1 MFFLFFV
8 NLNMSKKINIGIMGF
23 GHIGRYIYENT
34 LDSNI
39 FRVKAISDIG
49 SIESLQYLLNN
60 NLRNKNI
67 DISIDNNCFI
77 YNNNKTQFVHGVSPG
92 DIPWD
97 ALNVDWVI
105 DATGKFLDKETL
117 NKHIIAGAKR
127 VILGSLPNDALDNI
141 IIPGINEL
149 DVSNKDKIISAGSS
163 TTNAFALMLKILNSY
178 NEIECSSLTTV
189 HSYTTDQPLLD
200 IANPD
205 LKRSRSAA
213 KNIIPNINLSSG
225 WVEKILPNF
234 KNKIFSTALNV
245 PVQFGSLLDIT
256 TIFKND
262 INSLEEINLIMDDA
276 ASKSPELIRVINDPI
291 VSSDVIGMKESIVF
305 DRVGTLQIG
314 KNMVKTLSWY
324 DNGYNHANRILDVI
338 TLYEDLY

>member
-1 MFFLFFV
+1 
-8 NLNMSKKINIGIMGF
+8 MGF
-23 GHIGRYIYENT
+23 GHIGRYIYENA
-34 LDSNI
+34 LNSNI
-39 FRVKAISDIG
+39 FTIKAISDIG
-49 SIESLQYLLNN
+49 NIESLQYLLNN

-67 DISIDNNCFI
+67 DVHIDNNRFI
-77 YNNNKTQFVHGVSPG
+77 YNDDKTQFVHGVSPG

-97 ALNVDWVI
+97 ALGVDWVI
-105 DATGKFLDKETL
+105 DATGKYLDREIL

-127 VILGSLPNDALDNI
+127 VVLASLPDNELDNI
-141 IIPGINEL
+141 IIPGINE
-149 DVSNKDKIISAGSS
+149 SNINNKDKIISAGSS
-163 TTNAFALMLKILNSY
+163 TTNALALILKILNEY

-189 HSYTTDQPLLD
+189 HSYTSDQPLLD

-213 KNIIPNINLSSG
+213 KNIIPNVNLSSK
-225 WVEKILPNF
+225 WVEKVLPDF

-262 INSLEEINLIMDDA
+262 IKNEDEVNLIMDDA
-276 ASKSPELIRVINDPI
+276 ASKFPDLIKVVEDPI

-305 DRVGTLQIG
+305 DRVGTLKIG
-314 KNMVKTLSWY
+314 KNMVKTLAWY
-324 DNGYNHANRILDVI
+324 DNGYNHASRILDVI
-338 TLYEDLY
+338 SLYEDLK

>member
-1 MFFLFFV
+1 
-8 NLNMSKKINIGIMGF
+8 MGF
-23 GHIGRYIYENT
+23 GHIGRYIYENA
-34 LDSNI
+34 LNSNI
-39 FRVKAISDIG
+39 FTIKAISDIG
-49 SIESLQYLLNN
+49 NIESLQYLLNN

-67 DISIDNNCFI
+67 DVHIDNNRFI
-77 YNNNKTQFVHGVSPG
+77 YNDDKTQFVHGVSPG

-97 ALNVDWVI
+97 ALGVDWVI
-105 DATGKFLDKETL
+105 DATGKYLDREIL

-127 VILGSLPNDALDNI
+127 VVLASLPDNELDNI
-141 IIPGINEL
+141 IIPGINE
-149 DVSNKDKIISAGSS
+149 SNINNKDKIISAGSS
-163 TTNAFALMLKILNSY
+163 TTNALALILKILNEY

-189 HSYTTDQPLLD
+189 HSYTSDQPLLD

-213 KNIIPNINLSSG
+213 KNIIPNVNLSSK
-225 WVEKILPNF
+225 WVEKVLPDF

-262 INSLEEINLIMDDA
+262 IKNEDEVNLIMDDA
-276 ASKSPELIRVINDPI
+276 ASKFPDLIKVVEDPI

-305 DRVGTLQIG
+305 DRVGTLKIG
-314 KNMVKTLSWY
+314 KNMVKTLAWY
-324 DNGYNHANRILDVI
+324 DNGYNHASRILDVI
-338 TLYEDLY
+338 SLYEDFK